1 MIPNKFGSLSSLTI
15 TLNRPHQPTIIYQLT
30 SPFLHDEAYSLVI
43 CHIAP
48 ENHPWKNHEIS

>member
-30 SPFLHDEAYSLVI
+30 SPFLHDEAYSLAI
-43 CHIAP
+43 FHIAP
-48 ENHPWKNHEIS
+48 ENHHEKSEN